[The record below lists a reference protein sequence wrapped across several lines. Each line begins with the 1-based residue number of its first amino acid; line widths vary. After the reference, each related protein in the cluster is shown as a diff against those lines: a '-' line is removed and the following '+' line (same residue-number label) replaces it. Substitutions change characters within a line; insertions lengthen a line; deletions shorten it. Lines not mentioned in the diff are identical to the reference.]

1 MKMTIKDIAS
11 RAQVSTATV
20 SNVLTKKKYVS
31 PELSQRVL
39 DVIKET
45 NYSPN
50 TYARSLKIN
59 KSYRIGVHVPDIT
72 NPFFSEIV
80 KYIHEAANRGG
91 YQIELCISNDDA
103 GEEKRLLDSFL
114 VNGVDGVINIAPK
127 MREEALNEYEGM
139 PMVIVD
145 RPAFPANDSMAFVY
159 ADNFLGA
166 EAVASYFVKKKY
178 RKFLCFMGSIDEIP
192 NARKRLDGFI
202 FGLQRGGYKKE
213 DCRIY
218 FGDFSFDSGYAIME
232 QFLATDWN
240 RDERYAAFVGSDIM
254 AWGAM
259 EALKTHKLKVP
270 RDMGIVGYDNIY
282 FSNFIFPKLTTVEN
296 PTKELGIHAIHLI
309 LEAIEGN
316 KQLAGISK
324 VLQASLVIRSSC

>member
-145 RPAFPANDSMAFVY
+145 RPAFPANNNMAFVY

-192 NARKRLDGFI
+192 MQGKGWTALSLDFKEEDIRRKTAGFI
-202 FGLQRGGYKKE
+202 
-213 DCRIY
+213 
-218 FGDFSFDSGYAIME
+218 
-232 QFLATDWN
+232 
-240 RDERYAAFVGSDIM
+240 
-254 AWGAM
+254 
-259 EALKTHKLKVP
+259 
-270 RDMGIVGYDNIY
+270 
-282 FSNFIFPKLTTVEN
+282 
-296 PTKELGIHAIHLI
+296 LGIFHLI
-309 LEAIEGN
+309 PDMRLWNNFWPQTGTVTSGTRLLWEATLWPGGRW
-316 KQLAGISK
+316 KP
-324 VLQASLVIRSSC
+324 

>member
-1 MKMTIKDIAS
+1 MKMTIKDIAN

-31 PELSQRVL
+31 PELSERVL
-39 DVIKET
+39 AVIKET

-80 KYIHEAANRGG
+80 KYIHEAANQSG

-103 GEEKRLLDSFL
+103 NEEKRLMDNFL

-127 MREEALNEYEGM
+127 MREEVLNEYKDV

-145 RPAFPANDSMAFVY
+145 RPAFQANDNVAFVY

-166 EAVASYFVKKKY
+166 ESVANYFVEKKY
-178 RKFLCFMGSIDEIP
+178 RKFLCFMGSVDDIP
-192 NARKRLDGFI
+192 NARKRLDGFVS
-202 FGLQRGGYKKE
+202 GLRRGGFGEE
-213 DCRIY
+213 DCQIY
-218 FGDFSFDSGYAIME
+218 FGDFTFDSGYALME
-232 QFLATDWN
+232 EFLAEDRKT
-240 RDERYAAFVGSDIM
+240 EEKYAAFVGSDIM
-254 AWGAM
+254 AWGAI
-259 EALKTHKLKVP
+259 EALKTHRLKVP

-309 LEAIEGN
+309 LDAVEDN
-316 KQLAGISK
+316 KKLAGISK
-324 VLQASLVIRSSC
+324 VLQSSLVIRSSC

>member
-11 RAQVSTATV
+11 RAKVSTATV
-20 SNVLTKKKYVS
+20 SNVLTKKKFVS
-31 PELSQRVL
+31 PELSQRVM

-50 TYARSLKIN
+50 IYARSLKIN

-103 GEEKRLLDSFL
+103 GEEKRLLDNFL

-127 MREEALNEYEGM
+127 MREEALNGYEGM

-145 RPAFPANDSMAFVY
+145 RPAFPANNSMAFVY

-166 EAVASYFVKKKY
+166 EAVADYFVKKKY
-178 RKFLCFMGSIDEIP
+178 RKFLCFMGSVDEIP
-192 NARKRLDGFI
+192 NARKRLDGFVS
-202 FGLQRGGYKKE
+202 GLKRGGFGEE

-218 FGDFSFDSGYAIME
+218 FGDFSFDSGYALME
-232 QFLATDWN
+232 KFLAAGW
-240 RDERYAAFVGSDIM
+240 ESGGRYGAFVGSDIM
-254 AWGAM
+254 AWGAI

-270 RDMGIVGYDNIY
+270 RDIGIIGYDNIY

-296 PTKELGIHAIHLI
+296 PTKELGMHAIRLI
-309 LEAIEGN
+309 LEAIGEN
-316 KQLAGISK
+316 KRLAGISE